1 MSEDAAA
8 LVAVRQ
14 TKASSVRNPGRNAA
28 MFVSNARTPP
38 VVLFIYSESIVLSDH
53 RRAGEV
59 DMMVDV
65 GLDIPEL
72 VPALRSTYNHRV
84 PKLYRVTVY
93 FEPAVFALGE
103 EQDA

>member
-1 MSEDAAA
+1 
-8 LVAVRQ
+8 
-14 TKASSVRNPGRNAA
+14 
-28 MFVSNARTPP
+28 
-38 VVLFIYSESIVLSDH
+38 
-53 RRAGEV
+53 
-59 DMMVDV
+59 MVDV

-72 VPALRSTYNHRV
+72 VPTLRSADDHRV